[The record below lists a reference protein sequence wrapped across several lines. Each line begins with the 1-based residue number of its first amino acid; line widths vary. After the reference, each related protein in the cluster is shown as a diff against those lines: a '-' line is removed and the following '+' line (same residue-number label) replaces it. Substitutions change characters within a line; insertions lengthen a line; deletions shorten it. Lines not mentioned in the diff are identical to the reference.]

1 MIFETPWLLFL
12 APVLAFAAAAGVW
25 VAWRRRV
32 ALAGAWSPALA
43 RVARSRGRWGPVAL
57 GAVTLLALVALAGP
71 RGGRASVTT
80 ETRALSMVL
89 AIDISRSM
97 LAEDVRPSRLQ
108 RAVREAR
115 RLVQDSPGDRV
126 GLIAFAGRSYILA
139 PLTVDGSAVQM
150 YLDVMEPELASQGG
164 TSLAAAI
171 AQGGQLLAGSGEVGD
186 RVLVLM
192 TDGETH
198 DSVSEAVAAARELA
212 EQNVRLVIVAE
223 GGTAPVRIPIRD
235 SAGTLLEY
243 KLDENGSVVQTRR
256 DDRVLGEIAD
266 AGDGTII
273 GAEVPDQAGAVKA
286 LLATF
291 KRSPSAETRASDF
304 LPRGW
309 SPLLGAA
316 LLLLLYT
323 ITRRGT
329 ALLAVAALAAL
340 PAGAAAQ
347 RPSAGDRALAQGRP
361 ADAATA
367 YLEQAGEGAARDT
380 AFYNAGAAALEAA
393 RFDVAR
399 GAFTEAAKSL
409 DPGLRYRALYNLGVA
424 NRLAA
429 RADSSKR
436 DQLRSDAADRLREAL
451 LLQPESERA
460 KWNLELAQAL
470 KPPPPPPS
478 GGGGGGGG
486 GGGSPRP
493 EPPPPASSVDQR
505 QADQILNSM
514 EREERATR
522 AEQQRRTQG
531 TASGVKDW

>member
-1 MIFETPWLLFL
+1 MIFETPWLLIL
-12 APVLAFAAAAGVW
+12 APVVALAAAVGVW
-25 VAWRRRV
+25 IAWRRRV

-43 RVARSRGRWGPVAL
+43 RVARTRGRWGPVAL

-71 RGGRASVTT
+71 RGGRTSVTT

-164 TSLAAAI
+164 TSLAAALT
-171 AQGGQLLAGSGEVGD
+171 QGGQLLAGSGEVGD

-198 DSVSEAVAAARELA
+198 DSVPQAVAAARELG
-212 EQNVRLVIVAE
+212 EKGIRLVVVAE

-243 KLDENGSVVQTRR
+243 KLDEDGGVVQTRR
-256 DDRVLGEIAD
+256 HDEVLSEIAD
-266 AGDGTII
+266 AGDGTIV
-273 GAEVPDQAGAVKA
+273 GADVPDQAGAVKA

-309 SPLLGAA
+309 IPLLGAA

-329 ALLAVAALAAL
+329 ALLAIAVVAAL
-340 PAGAAAQ
+340 PAVAAAQ
-347 RPSAGDRALAQGRP
+347 RPSPGERAMSEGRP
-361 ADAATA
+361 GDAAA
-367 YLEQAGEGAARDT
+367 RYLEQAGEGMARDT
-380 AFYNAGAAALEAA
+380 AFYNAGAAALEAS
-393 RFDVAR
+393 RYDVAR
-399 GAFTEAAKSL
+399 GALAEAAKSL

-424 NRLAA
+424 SLLAA

-436 DQLRSDAADRLREAL
+436 DALLADAADRLREAL
-451 LLQPESERA
+451 LLAPSSQRA
-460 KWNLELAQAL
+460 KWNLELAQRL
-470 KPPPPPPS
+470 RPPPPPAS

-486 GGGSPRP
+486 GGSQRP
-493 EPPPPASSVDQR
+493 QPPPPASSVDQR

-531 TASGVKDW
+531 SASGVKDW